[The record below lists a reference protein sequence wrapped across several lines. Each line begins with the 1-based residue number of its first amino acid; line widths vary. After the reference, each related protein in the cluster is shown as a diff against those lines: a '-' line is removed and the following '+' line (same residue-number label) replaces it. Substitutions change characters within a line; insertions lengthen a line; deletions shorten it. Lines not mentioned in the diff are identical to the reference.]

1 MQSLNLDTMPFPEVV
16 RTYEA
21 RHGVSVAQVAKAATQ
36 IGFVDRLESDLRSAL
51 TTGHPIQ
58 GWDSYVLHALA
69 SITSSLLSRAASEQ
83 YGKPLPN
90 WPAL

>member
-1 MQSLNLDTMPFPEVV
+1 MQSLNLDTMPLPEVV

-21 RHGVSVAQVAKAATQ
+21 RHGVSVAQVDKAATQ
-36 IGFVDRLESDLRSAL
+36 MGFMDRLESDLRIAL

-58 GWDSYVLHALA
+58 GWDSYVLNALA

-83 YGKPLPN
+83 CGKPLPN
-90 WPAL
+90 RPAL